1 MLRTLMK
8 KDYQEQR
15 PTEVF
20 PLVAAKGGAK
30 FDKSGLQKS
39 AESGERNCK
48 RIVAGSDNPAAKG
61 LSANQGGFG
70 CVSITMADPAA
81 FLPDMAR
88 AILTG
93 PL

>member
-20 PLVAAKGGAK
+20 PLVAK

-81 FLPDMAR
+81 FLPDMAG